1 MIKKFILTIL
11 LLNQIMPLYA
21 ADPREQDTWR
31 NMIDG
36 ISRYSADAKLREQF
50 NELCREND
58 TAIIDGRID
67 TGGGLYMIMD
77 VPIYREP
84 GRFKRA
90 DLPHETRVVL
100 IGRPRDI
107 EGAMWQEIEFLLIS
121 DYSKAA
127 VSIDKAWIPESNLT
141 K

>member
-1 MIKKFILTIL
+1 M
-11 LLNQIMPLYA
+11 MPLYA
-21 ADPREQDTWR
+21 ADLREQDTWR

-67 TGGGLYMIMD
+67 TGGGLYMVMD

-100 IGRPRDI
+100 IGQPQDI
-107 EGAMWQEIEFLLIS
+107 EGAMWQEIEFLSIS